1 MKETGKASILAVGIY
16 DDSRLKK
23 TDRQIKS
30 LKDLLLIFS

>member
-1 MKETGKASILAVGIY
+1 MLAVGIY

-30 LKDLLLIFS
+30 LKDLLLIF